1 MLEMA
6 STIGVCV
13 FIIWFQSIKLIKQNK
28 ELEYYK
34 NKTEMLE
41 NVLRYDYSKVRGHQN
56 ETADKDS
63 SRKAD

>member
-13 FIIWFQSIKLIKQNK
+13 FIIWFQAIKLIKQNK

-41 NVLRYDYSKVRGHQN
+41 NVLRYDYSKVRGYQN

>member
-13 FIIWFQSIKLIKQNK
+13 FIIWFQAIKLLKQNK

-41 NVLRYDYSKVRGHQN
+41 NVLRYDYSKVRGHQH
-56 ETADKDS
+56 ETTTENN